1 MPSKKAKAQE
11 RAAQK
16 DKYNIEQEAK
26 QKEEEAWELG
36 TNKRAQRREAEKNAK
51 YDEKQQL
58 AREVK
63 GLLDAENEDLENIK
77 KPNNKRVKGDSLD
90 LLYKS
95 LADTPKS
102 KAQIS
107 RDNAKEEARRREEEK
122 NQRLELER
130 EKEVEYMKKGMVVQ
144 DQLDDRN
151 NEQNYVDDSLSITG
165 IDEAIHMLNEEA
177 VVSKNV
183 KALYKAFYNEQI
195 VLLKEN
201 VPGLRLSSYNDKI
214 AKLWKQSPMNP
225 HKIKIVGLV
234 V

>member
-77 KPNNKRVKGDSLD
+77 KPKNKRVKGDSLD

-183 KALYKAFYNEQI
+183 KALYKAFYDEQI
-195 VLLKEN
+195 VLLKGN
-201 VPGLRLSSYNDKI
+201 IPGLRLSSYNDKI

>member
-77 KPNNKRVKGDSLD
+77 RPKNKRVKGDSLD

-95 LADTPKS
+95 LADTPKT

-151 NEQNYVDDSLSITG
+151 NEQNYVDDSLSVTG

-183 KALYKAFYNEQI
+183 KALYKAFYDEQI
-195 VLLKEN
+195 VLLKGN
-201 VPGLRLSSYNDKI
+201 IPGLRLSSYNDKI

-225 HKIKIVGLV
+225 HKI
-234 V
+234 

>member
-77 KPNNKRVKGDSLD
+77 KPKNKRVKGDSLD

-183 KALYKAFYNEQI
+183 KALYKAFYDEQI
-195 VLLKEN
+195 VLLKGN
-201 VPGLRLSSYNDKI
+201 IPGLRLSSYNDKI

-225 HKIKIVGLV
+225 HKI
-234 V
+234 

>member
-63 GLLDAENEDLENIK
+63 RLLDAENEDLENIK
-77 KPNNKRVKGDSLD
+77 KPKHKRAKGDSLD

-107 RDNAKEEARRREEEK
+107 RDNAKEEARKREEEK

-165 IDEAIHMLNEEA
+165 IDEAIHVLNEEA

-183 KALYKAFYNEQI
+183 KALYKAFYDEQI

-201 VPGLRLSSYNDKI
+201 IPGLRLSSYNDKI

-225 HKIKIVGLV
+225 HKI
-234 V
+234 

>member
-11 RAAQK
+11 RAVQK

-77 KPNNKRVKGDSLD
+77 KPKNKRVKGDSLD

-225 HKIKIVGLV
+225 HKI
-234 V
+234 

>member
-77 KPNNKRVKGDSLD
+77 KPKHKRAKGDSLD

-107 RDNAKEEARRREEEK
+107 RDNAKEEARRLEEEK
-122 NQRLELER
+122 IQRLELER

-165 IDEAIHMLNEEA
+165 IDEAIHVLNEEA

-183 KALYKAFYNEQI
+183 KALYKAFYDEQI

-201 VPGLRLSSYNDKI
+201 IPGLRLSSYNDKI
-214 AKLWKQSPMNP
+214 AKLWKQSPMK
-225 HKIKIVGLV
+225 HMA
-234 V
+234 

>member
-225 HKIKIVGLV
+225 HKI
-234 V
+234 

>member
-36 TNKRAQRREAEKNAK
+36 TNKRAQRREAEKNVK

-77 KPNNKRVKGDSLD
+77 KPKHKRAKGDSLD

-107 RDNAKEEARRREEEK
+107 RDNAKEEARRLEEEK

-151 NEQNYVDDSLSITG
+151 NEQNYVDDSLSVTG

-225 HKIKIVGLV
+225 HKI
-234 V
+234 

>member
-77 KPNNKRVKGDSLD
+77 RPKNKRVKGDSLD

-183 KALYKAFYNEQI
+183 KALYKAFYDEQI
-195 VLLKEN
+195 VLLKGN
-201 VPGLRLSSYNDKI
+201 IPGLRLSSYNDKI

-225 HKIKIVGLV
+225 HKI
-234 V
+234 

>member
-11 RAAQK
+11 RAVQK

-36 TNKRAQRREAEKNAK
+36 TNKRAQRRESGKNAK

-77 KPNNKRVKGDSLD
+77 KPKHKRAKGDSLD

-107 RDNAKEEARRREEEK
+107 RDNAKEEARRLEEEK

-151 NEQNYVDDSLSITG
+151 NEQNYVDDSLSVTG
-165 IDEAIHMLNEEA
+165 IDEAIHVLNEEA
-177 VVSKNV
+177 VV
-183 KALYKAFYNEQI
+183 
-195 VLLKEN
+195 
-201 VPGLRLSSYNDKI
+201 
-214 AKLWKQSPMNP
+214 
-225 HKIKIVGLV
+225 
-234 V
+234 